1 MMLLKRNIKELNP
14 NYPETPDYPYRILI
28 VGDPRSGKK
37 MRYLI

>member
-14 NYPETPDYPYRILI
+14 NYPETPDHPYRILI

-37 MRYLI
+37 MHYLI